1 MLPGVIPAAGSA
13 DAYYT
18 VAHETTRR
26 RTASR
31 LCELGTGEAGVVE
44 FAKNVGRRPG
54 NRRWLLAVVALMLLP
69 WGAAAFALSGAA
81 GSARADTST
90 QFHDEDLYLAYEQDG
105 GWVYVKIDMFVFDD
119 GKGDYAAALDDAKA
133 SYLSRF
139 AGAVE
144 IPEGGVGAE
153 YVTSGFWYSSR
164 HPSWGYN
171 SAGKPG
177 TLSGEQTAIA
187 AGATAWG
194 MIGVNFSFMG
204 GGASGAGTGACAG
217 VGGGDGASTVGWGDQ
232 PGSVLAV
239 TCTLY
244 SSGSPFNS
252 AAEFDMQ
259 IDPNWTWTT
268 GGSPTIDLQS
278 VTTHEFGHA
287 LGLGHSGDG
296 SAVMYQSYTQGTL
309 KRMPQA
315 DDIAGATAIY
325 GATGGGSTPTNTPT
339 STPTRTP
346 TPGGTQQPTNTP
358 TPGGNPQ
365 PTNTPGSGVATST
378 PAGAATPTSTP
389 TLKPANSPTPTK
401 TPTNSL
407 PLVPGANLLAWPGN
421 DASPAEALDGQ
432 GSGLRIVYSYDPAT
446 GSWLRYGPGL
456 PSFLNT
462 LTLLRRGQAYWFI
475 ASGPAQIPF
484 VP

>member
-1 MLPGVIPAAGSA
+1 
-13 DAYYT
+13 
-18 VAHETTRR
+18 
-26 RTASR
+26 
-31 LCELGTGEAGVVE
+31 VVE
-44 FAKNVGRRPG
+44 YAKNIGRRPR

-69 WGAAAFALSGAA
+69 WGAAAFALSGVAP
-81 GSARADTST
+81 SARADTSI
-90 QFHDEDLYLAYEQDG
+90 QFHDEDLYLAYQQDG
-105 GWVYVKIDMFVFDD
+105 AWVYVKIDMFMFDD
-119 GKGDYAAALDDAKA
+119 GKGDYAAALNNAKA

-177 TLSGEQTAIA
+177 ALSGEQPAIA
-187 AGATAWG
+187 AGAAAWG
-194 MIGVNFSFMG
+194 SIGVNFSFTG
-204 GGASGAGTGACAG
+204 GGASGGGTGACGG

-244 SSGSPFNS
+244 SFSSPFNNAS
-252 AAEFDMQ
+252 EFDMQ

-278 VTTHEFGHA
+278 VVTHEFGHA
-287 LGLGHSGDG
+287 LGLGHTGVS
-296 SAVMYQSYTQGTL
+296 SAVMYASYTQGTL
-309 KRMPQA
+309 KRTLQA

-339 STPTRTP
+339 NTPTPGGTSQPTNTPTRTP
-346 TPGGTQQPTNTP
+346 TPGGSPS
-358 TPGGNPQ
+358 PQ
-365 PTNTPGSGVATST
+365 GTPTNTPGSGGGTLT
-378 PAGAATPTSTP
+378 PTPTGAATATSTSTP
-389 TLKPANSPTPTK
+389 TPTPGASP

-407 PLVPGANLLAWPGN
+407 PLVPGANLLAWPGG
-421 DASPAEALDGQ
+421 DAPPAEALDGQ
-432 GSGLRIVYSYDPAT
+432 GAGLRIVYSYDPAT
-446 GSWLRYGPGL
+446 GAWLRYGPGL
-456 PSFLNT
+456 PSFLNN
-462 LTLLRRGQAYWFI
+462 LKLLRRGQAYWFI